1 MIGTFIIKKFK
12 NAREVQAVSDM
23 NNDIAV
29 SLYLPPL
36 NRQNTSDIA
45 TGDKVFGVVD
55 DVSGVGAVLFAIDHD
70 FANRFDYDLA
80 VKGKITAS
88 GDVKAGTV
96 SVQAHI
102 HAAELT
108 VEGTAE
114 AGVVSGA
121 ATGNT
126 NKPTA

>member
-70 FANRFDYDLA
+70 FANRFDYDIN

-88 GDVKAGTV
+88 GDVKSGTV
-96 SVQAHI
+96 SVQNHI

-126 NKPTA
+126 SAPTA